1 MGEKPQE
8 EILVAPEYPMLE
20 FGDGY
25 LALIQGGIEGEND
38 DGQKIVDF
46 MIEPS
51 DLLKKRY
58 DIKDSMLNQNRALP
72 FRVLKKD
79 LIPLNLLD
87 EANKKWLYIKTYTHQ
102 ETEISKIGW
111 DLRKRLEEKEKQIWL
126 IQGELI
132 WQSEQLQ
139 LAKTNPAEFIMQ
151 GTEVFEKSLSK
162 VLDLVKGKRE
172 KDE

>member
-25 LALIQGGIEGEND
+25 IALIQGGVEREND

-72 FRVLKKD
+72 FRVLKND

-87 EANKKWLYIKTYTHQ
+87 EANKKWLYIKTYDHM
-102 ETEISKIGW
+102 ETEVSKIGW
-111 DLRKRLEEKEKQIWL
+111 DLRKRLEEKERQL
-126 IQGELI
+126 IILQGELI
-132 WQSEQLQ
+132 WLSEQIQ
-139 LAKTNPAEFIMQ
+139 LAKTNPVEFITQ

-172 KDE
+172 KEE